1 MQIDEDGLTVSNPGG
16 FIEGVTVQNILSAE
30 PYGRNPVLADAL
42 KRIGLAERS
51 GRGVD
56 RIYEGSLR
64 YGRDVPDYSETTS
77 SVVRLFIP
85 SGAPDERLIS
95 LITEEQRRTGEPMPL
110 NALFALNVLKR
121 GRRMSLAEIVQN
133 TNIPETKIRGTLERL
148 IEAGIIEAVGSGR
161 GRVYILDVK
170 AYQNPTQYVRQ
181 RGIDQLRYRELVVS
195 LAKKQKSI
203 TRKDVIELL
212 RVTPPQA
219 YRILNKLVQEGIL
232 ERKGITSA
240 AEYHLALSLIH
251 I

>member
-1 MQIDEDGLTVSNPGG
+1 MQLDEDGLTVSNPGG

-77 SVVRLFIP
+77 NVVRLFIS

-110 NALFALNVLKR
+110 NALFVLNVLKR
-121 GRRMSLAEIVQN
+121 GRRVSLAEIVQN
-133 TNIPETKIRGTLERL
+133 INIPETKIRGTLERL
-148 IEAGIIEAVGSGR
+148 IEAGIIEAVGSGK
-161 GRVYILDVK
+161 GRVYILDAK
-170 AYQNPTQYVRQ
+170 AYRNPAQYVRQ
-181 RGIDQLRYRELVVS
+181 RGIDQLRYRELVIS
-195 LAKKQKSI
+195 LAKKQQSI
-203 TRKDVIELL
+203 TRRDVIELL

-219 YRILNKLVQEGIL
+219 YRILNKLVQDGIL
-232 ERKGITSA
+232 ERKGTTSA
-240 AEYHLALSLIH
+240 AVYRLTVGE
-251 I
+251 

>member
-1 MQIDEDGLTVSNPGG
+1 
-16 FIEGVTVQNILSAE
+16 
-30 PYGRNPVLADAL
+30 
-42 KRIGLAERS
+42 
-51 GRGVD
+51 
-56 RIYEGSLR
+56 
-64 YGRDVPDYSETTS
+64 
-77 SVVRLFIP
+77 
-85 SGAPDERLIS
+85 
-95 LITEEQRRTGEPMPL
+95 
-110 NALFALNVLKR
+110 
-121 GRRMSLAEIVQN
+121 MSLAEIVQN

-170 AYQNPTQYVRQ
+170 VYQNPTQYVRQ

-195 LAKKQKSI
+195 LTKKQKSI

-240 AEYHLALSLIH
+240 AEYHLATEE
-251 I
+251 